1 MIPKVKL
8 LIMRAYRNKMCY
20 TDLKYVDSQVISTYK
35 LIVSEVNMCISVDA
49 GNGSPFSKRD
59 IIASLTASRAI
70 S

>member
-59 IIASLTASRAI
+59 IIAS
-70 S
+70 

>member
-49 GNGSPFSKRD
+49 GNGSLFSKRD

>member
-1 MIPKVKL
+1 
-8 LIMRAYRNKMCY
+8 MRAYRNKMCY

-59 IIASLTASRAI
+59 IIASLTASHAI